1 MKKRSRITTFV
12 LSAAMIAGTFWGTP
26 CQIVL
31 AEDNQ
36 ENEIKTVSTIEEHAV
51 LARKAGAEGTVLLKN
66 ENQALPLKEGTEVA
80 LLGMNQITYVKGGTG
95 SGNVNVPYIVNGY
108 SGLKNKEKQG
118 KIKIYQP
125 LSQLYI
131 DAYKNGETQEP
142 VVDQSVV
149 NDAAKEADTA
159 LVFIGRNSGEGLD
172 RQAVPGDYYLTEEEL
187 ALVDEAVEAGF
198 AHIVVIYNV
207 GGMVDTSWMKD
218 YPQIDGFVYA
228 WQGGCEGGNSLADV
242 LCGDANPSGKL
253 TDTLAA
259 SYDDYPASSD
269 LLAHEDYMEY
279 EEDIYVGYRYFET
292 LAKDEVIY
300 PFGYGLSYTTF
311 EFSTPEVRVEDGK
324 IYIEETITNTGTT
337 AGKEVAQV
345 YFSAPQ
351 GKLGKPEKELAAFE
365 KTRELQPGESQTLTL
380 SYDLSDMASYDDLGK
395 VQKSAYILEAGDY
408 HIFVGNSIEDAGK
421 KGSAY
426 IYNVSE
432 DTVTEQLSEQAAPTQ
447 LSRRLLADGSY
458 EELPA
463 GDFSEKEYER
473 YVSEEDKIDYNAEA
487 SPIML
492 EEVKNGTAD
501 MSDFLAQLTDDDLV
515 ALSGGQP
522 CTGVADTGGI
532 GNQPAYG
539 IPNAMTA
546 DGPAGIR
553 LNMKC
558 TAFPCGT
565 MQACTWNTELVE
577 EIGKACA
584 QEAVEA
590 GINIWLAPGM
600 NIHRDPLCGRNF
612 EYYSED
618 PLVAGKMAAALTRG
632 VQSQNV
638 SITIKHFAANNREYN
653 RRDTDSQMSERALR
667 EIYLKGFEICVKEA
681 DPWSVMSSYNLINGV
696 QTAENYDLLTNILRE
711 EWGWN
716 GVVMTDW
723 SNNSQHV
730 KEAIAGNDV
739 KMRIG
744 EEDALKA
751 ALADGTL
758 SRYELVRNVRRIL
771 EMIIK
776 TDAL

>member
-1 MKKRSRITTFV
+1 MMAALEKYMDNIPIRRKFMQLYIVCVLVPLIITDSVV
-12 LSAAMIAGTFWGTP
+12 LYIVGGMERERERHEMANIANSVSYNINSMVDNAGEIAKSIYTNK
-26 CQIVL
+26 IVNSFIEKEYDSSSEYYG
-31 AEDNQ
+31 AYRDFFQN
-36 ENEIKTVSTIEEHAV
+36 TILEKV
-51 LARKAGAEGTVLLKN
+51 
-66 ENQALPLKEGTEVA
+66 
-80 LLGMNQITYVKGGTG
+80 LGMNQITSVKGGTG

-242 LCGDANPSGKL
+242 ICGDANPSGKL

-380 SYDLSDMASYDDLGK
+380 SYDLSDMESYDDL
-395 VQKSAYILEAGDY
+395 
-408 HIFVGNSIEDAGK
+408 
-421 KGSAY
+421 
-426 IYNVSE
+426 
-432 DTVTEQLSEQAAPTQ
+432 
-447 LSRRLLADGSY
+447 
-458 EELPA
+458 
-463 GDFSEKEYER
+463 
-473 YVSEEDKIDYNAEA
+473 
-487 SPIML
+487 
-492 EEVKNGTAD
+492 
-501 MSDFLAQLTDDDLV
+501 
-515 ALSGGQP
+515 
-522 CTGVADTGGI
+522 
-532 GNQPAYG
+532 
-539 IPNAMTA
+539 
-546 DGPAGIR
+546 
-553 LNMKC
+553 
-558 TAFPCGT
+558 
-565 MQACTWNTELVE
+565 
-577 EIGKACA
+577 
-584 QEAVEA
+584 
-590 GINIWLAPGM
+590 
-600 NIHRDPLCGRNF
+600 
-612 EYYSED
+612 
-618 PLVAGKMAAALTRG
+618 
-632 VQSQNV
+632 
-638 SITIKHFAANNREYN
+638 
-653 RRDTDSQMSERALR
+653 
-667 EIYLKGFEICVKEA
+667 
-681 DPWSVMSSYNLINGV
+681 
-696 QTAENYDLLTNILRE
+696 
-711 EWGWN
+711 
-716 GVVMTDW
+716 
-723 SNNSQHV
+723 
-730 KEAIAGNDV
+730 
-739 KMRIG
+739 
-744 EEDALKA
+744 
-751 ALADGTL
+751 
-758 SRYELVRNVRRIL
+758 
-771 EMIIK
+771 
-776 TDAL
+776 